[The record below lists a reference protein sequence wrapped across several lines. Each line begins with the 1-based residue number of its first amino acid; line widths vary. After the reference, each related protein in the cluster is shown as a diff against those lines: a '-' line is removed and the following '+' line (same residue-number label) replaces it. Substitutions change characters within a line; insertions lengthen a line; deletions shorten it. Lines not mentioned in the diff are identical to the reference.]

1 MAKQPDEQ
9 IIKSR
14 ARRRLIGAIALALAV
29 VVILPMVLDSE
40 PRITGQD
47 IDLRIPASDKVGE
60 FVPGVALSE
69 VLEAASQA
77 ESAVSPQAAS
87 DVPVVAKAAASGKI
101 TVAEVKP
108 EGLNQAAISTVQAEV
123 RKPED
128 RPVEVKKLETKP
140 AEVRKIEAKPVE
152 AKSAEVKKPEAKPA
166 ETKKPEVK
174 PVEAKKPE
182 ARTVEV
188 KQAEQTAGTYIVQVG
203 AYSNAETA
211 ALEAEK
217 LKGWGFKAYVQL
229 ISGTNRVRVGP
240 YVDRNKADEV
250 RHLLE
255 KHGLQ
260 PVITAVK

>member
-40 PRITGQD
+40 PRINGQD

-77 ESAVSPQAAS
+77 ESAVNPPVASEVPAVRFPVPQ
-87 DVPVVAKAAASGKI
+87 AAASGKI

-108 EGLNQAAISTVQAEV
+108 EALNTAAISKPAEAVQAAIK
-123 RKPED
+123 KPEVNKPEARQTED
-128 RPVEVKKLETKP
+128 KKPEARPV
-140 AEVRKIEAKPVE
+140 
-152 AKSAEVKKPEAKPA
+152 EVKKPEAKP
-166 ETKKPEVK
+166 T
-174 PVEAKKPE
+174 EAKKPE
-182 ARTVEV
+182 AKPVEV
-188 KQAEQTAGTYIVQVG
+188 KKPETKPVEVKPVEKIAGTYIVQIG
-203 AYSNAETA
+203 AFANADTA
-211 ALEAEK
+211 AQEADK
-217 LKGWGFKAYVQL
+217 LKTWGFKAYTEL
-229 ISGTNRVRVGP
+229 IAGTTRVRVGP
-240 YVDRNKADEV
+240 YVDRSKADEV
-250 RHLLE
+250 RQLLE
-255 KHGLQ
+255 KHGLH

>member
-77 ESAVSPQAAS
+77 ESAVNPPVASEVPAVKFPVPQ
-87 DVPVVAKAAASGKI
+87 AAASGKI
-101 TVAEVKP
+101 TVAEIKP
-108 EGLNQAAISTVQAEV
+108 EGLNTAAISKPAEAVQAAIKKPEVNKPEARQAEDK
-123 RKPED
+123 KP
-128 RPVEVKKLETKP
+128 
-140 AEVRKIEAKPVE
+140 EAKPV
-152 AKSAEVKKPEAKPA
+152 EVKKPEAKPA
-166 ETKKPEVK
+166 EAKKPEAKPVEVK
-174 PVEAKKPE
+174 PVEK
-182 ARTVEV
+182 
-188 KQAEQTAGTYIVQVG
+188 GSYIVQIG
-203 AYSNAETA
+203 AFANADTA
-211 ALEAEK
+211 AQEADK
-217 LKGWGFKAYVQL
+217 LKAWGFKGYTEL
-229 ISGTNRVRVGP
+229 IAGTTRVRVGP

-250 RHLLE
+250 RQLLE
-255 KHGLQ
+255 KHGLH

>member
-9 IIKSR
+9 IIKSH

-40 PRITGQD
+40 PRVTGQD

-77 ESAVSPQAAS
+77 ESAVNQPVASEVPAVKFPVPQ
-87 DVPVVAKAAASGKI
+87 AAASGKI

-108 EGLNQAAISTVQAEV
+108 EDLNTAAISKPAEAVQAAI
-123 RKPED
+123 
-128 RPVEVKKLETKP
+128 
-140 AEVRKIEAKPVE
+140 
-152 AKSAEVKKPEAKPA
+152 KKPEAKPA
-166 ETKKPEVK
+166 EAKKPEAKPVEVKKLEAKPVEVK
-174 PVEAKKPE
+174 PVEK
-182 ARTVEV
+182 
-188 KQAEQTAGTYIVQVG
+188 GTYIVQIG
-203 AYSNAETA
+203 AFANADTA
-211 ALEAEK
+211 AQEADK
-217 LKGWGFKAYVQL
+217 LKAWGFKAYTEL
-229 ISGTNRVRVGP
+229 IAGTTRVRVGP

-250 RHLLE
+250 RQLLE
-255 KHGLQ
+255 KHGLH

>member
-40 PRITGQD
+40 PRVTGQD
-47 IDLRIPASDKVGE
+47 IDLRIPASDKAGE

-77 ESAVSPQAAS
+77 ESAVNPSVASEVPAVPQ
-87 DVPVVAKAAASGKI
+87 AAASGKI

-108 EGLNQAAISTVQAEV
+108 EVLNTAAIS
-123 RKPED
+123 
-128 RPVEVKKLETKP
+128 KP
-140 AEVRKIEAKPVE
+140 AEAVPAAIKKPEVNKPE
-152 AKSAEVKKPEAKPA
+152 TKQAEDKKPEA
-166 ETKKPEVK
+166 K

-182 ARTVEV
+182 ARAVEV
-188 KQAEQTAGTYIVQVG
+188 KKPETKPVEVKPVEKTAGTYIVQIG
-203 AYSNAETA
+203 AFANADTA
-211 ALEAEK
+211 TQEADK
-217 LKGWGFKAYVQL
+217 LKAWGFKAYTEL
-229 ISGTNRVRVGP
+229 IAGTTRVRVGP
-240 YVDRNKADEV
+240 YVDRSKADEV
-250 RHLLE
+250 RQLLE
-255 KHGLQ
+255 KHGLH